1 MAGGKILVLEDDP
14 NLGFILQEHL
24 ELNGFKV
31 KLCINGI
38 EGLEE
43 YKKDKYSL
51 CLVDVMM
58 PKKNGFAFV
67 KDLRGMDVVIPV
79 IFLTAKSLKE
89 DRIEGFKLG
98 CDDYVT
104 KPFSMEELLLRI
116 NAVLR
121 RSSSAESSCLQSKFS
136 FGSYLFDYEKQ
147 QLVCRTGTI
156 ELTTKEADLF
166 KLLCMHMN
174 NILEREVALKTIWG
188 SDNYFNARS
197 MDVFISKIR
206 KYFKDDPTVS
216 IINVH
221 GKGYK
226 FIVENTE
233 EVK

>member
-1 MAGGKILVLEDDP
+1 MLGGKILVLEDDA

-38 EGLEE
+38 EGFEE
-43 YKKDKYSL
+43 YKKDKYNL

-67 KDLRGMDVVIPV
+67 KDLRAIDESVPV

-121 RSSSAESSCLQSKFS
+121 RSCTAENNCMQSKFA
-136 FGSYLFDYEKQ
+136 FNNYLFDYEKQ
-147 QLVCRTGTI
+147 QLVCGNTI
-156 ELTTKEADLF
+156 TELTTKEADLF
-166 KLLCMHMN
+166 KLLCIHMN
-174 NILEREVALKTIWG
+174 KILEREVALKAIWG
-188 SDNYFNARS
+188 NDNYFNARS
-197 MDVFISKIR
+197 MDVFISKLR
-206 KYFKDDPTVS
+206 KYFRDDPYIN

-226 FIVENTE
+226 FIVESAERNS
-233 EVK
+233 